1 MKAIDLFCCAGGT
14 STGLEQAGIEV
25 VLAVD
30 HHDLRCQAYEKNH
43 PETEV
48 WNEDIIKLDPAKLP
62 KADLIC
68 GSIPCQ
74 SFSKSNQHT
83 RTFDMSLTNC
93 FLHILA
99 RYKPRYW
106 ICENIREAIPFFP
119 APWNNFVHM
128 LNAMDYGA
136 PQMRTRMIAGN
147 YLLPRVTHTST
158 AMHTLDGL
166 ATERFRYIS
175 DVMPYL
181 KHLWLC
187 DQRTTKPTPTH
198 TACFFH
204 CDRPSRA
211 VTSKQFAIVARPEYG
226 IKKQRYLTADEHAL
240 IQGFP
245 HGYLFTG
252 PKYEQQ
258 FQVANAV
265 SPAVAKA
272 VGLAIL
278 AKDKQHGGF

>member
-14 STGLEQAGIEV
+14 TTGLEQADIEV
-25 VLAVD
+25 ILAVD
-30 HHDLRCQAYEKNH
+30 HHELRCQAYQSNH

-48 WNEDIIKLDPAKLP
+48 WCEDITRLDPALLP
-62 KADLIC
+62 KADLLC

-74 SFSKSNQHT
+74 TFSKSNQHT
-83 RTFDMSLTNC
+83 RTFDTTLTNA
-93 FLHILA
+93 FLRILA
-99 RYKPRYW
+99 KMKPRYW
-106 ICENIREAIPFFP
+106 FCENVREAIPFFP
-119 APWNNFVHM
+119 APWNQFVRL

-147 YLLPRVTHTST
+147 YPLPRVTHTQI
-158 AMHTLDGL
+158 AMHTLDGK
-166 ATERFRYIS
+166 ATRRYRFIS

-181 KHLWLC
+181 EGKWLC
-187 DQRTTKPTPTH
+187 DQRTTKPTTTH

-211 VTSKQFAIVARPEYG
+211 VTSKQFAIVPRPEPG
-226 IKKQRYLTADEHAL
+226 IDKERYLTTEEHAL

-245 HGYLFTG
+245 QGYVFTG

-265 SPAVAKA
+265 PPPIAKA
-272 VGLAIL
+272 VGMTLL
-278 AKDKQHGGF
+278 GGV

>member
-30 HHDLRCQAYEKNH
+30 HNELRCQAYSENH

-48 WNEDIIKLDPAKLP
+48 WCEDITKMDPASLP
-62 KADLIC
+62 PADLLC

-74 SFSKSNQHT
+74 TFSKSNQHT
-83 RTFDMSLTNC
+83 RTFDTTLTKS
-93 FLHILA
+93 FLHILSVV
-99 RYKPRYW
+99 KPRYW
-106 ICENIREAIPFFP
+106 LCENIREAIPFFP
-119 APWNNFVHM
+119 APWNQFVRL

-147 YLLPRVTHTST
+147 YPLPRVTHTQG
-158 AMHTLDGL
+158 AMQTLDGM
-166 ATERFRYIS
+166 TTRRYRFIS

-181 KHLWLC
+181 RGKWLC
-187 DQRTTKPTPTH
+187 DQRTTKPISTH
-198 TACFFH
+198 TSCFFH

-211 VTSKQFAIVARPEYG
+211 VTSKQFAIVPKPEYG
-226 IKKQRYLTADEHAL
+226 IKRERYLTTEEHAI

-245 HGYLFTG
+245 QGYRFTG

-258 FQVANAV
+258 YQVANAV
-265 SPAVAKA
+265 APAVAMA
-272 VGLAIL
+272 VGRSLM
-278 AKDKQHGGF
+278 KME